1 MITNLANPTRG
12 FADIIC
18 RMLNDVGPFDRMQR
32 GSLDDNKMITNDN
45 IFAKFGDEIFF
56 IFCEHITCHTFAP
69 DCML

>member
-12 FADIIC
+12 FAAIIC

-56 IFCEHITCHTFAP
+56 TI
-69 DCML
+69 L